1 MKFSYSLT
9 LTHAQTHWRDTH
21 GCDICRRLS
30 VISNLLSCLLA
41 FRCHLLIDKFVVFA
55 VNAFRLK
62 GVACKWHTRTH
73 TSTHTHT
80 CHGHTAT
87 GKREKHS
94 ILCSV
99 EILYFFASSAQ
110 SKASI
115 NQLNWP
121 RPLTLKHLT
130 LNTGPFP
137 LAFPPP
143 FVIRCLPPGKVFI
156 NNWRSPHMEQ

>member
-9 LTHAQTHWRDTH
+9 PTHAQTHGRDTH

-73 TSTHTHT
+73 TSLNTP
-80 CHGHTAT
+80 AT
-87 GKREKHS
+87 SKRGKHS

-99 EILYFFASSAQ
+99 EILFASSAQ

-130 LNTGPFP
+130 LTSCPFP
-137 LAFPPP
+137 LYFPLPLSFAASLP
-143 FVIRCLPPGKVFI
+143 AKCL
-156 NNWRSPHMEQ
+156 